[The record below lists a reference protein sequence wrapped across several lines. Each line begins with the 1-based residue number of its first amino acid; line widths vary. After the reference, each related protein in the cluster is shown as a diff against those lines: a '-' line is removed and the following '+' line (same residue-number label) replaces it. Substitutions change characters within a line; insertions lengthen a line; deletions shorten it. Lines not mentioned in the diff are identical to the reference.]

1 MPLEQPIAMRSS
13 RDITNN
19 PEWIAEQVDRLL
31 GFEVLTKLLTADPR
45 PIPPGSLADK
55 IGVYK
60 GYSHSILS
68 DISTRKLN
76 GQ

>member
-19 PEWIAEQVDRLL
+19 PDWIAEQVDRLL
-31 GFEVLTKLLTADPR
+31 GFEVLCKLLTADPR
-45 PIPPGSLADK
+45 PSPPGSLADK

>member
-1 MPLEQPIAMRSS
+1 MPLGQPTAMRSS

-19 PEWIAEQVDRLL
+19 PDWISEQVDRLL
-31 GFEVLTKLLTADPR
+31 GFEVLCKLLTADPR

-60 GYSHSILS
+60 GYSHTILS
-68 DISTRKLN
+68 DIRTRQLN
-76 GQ
+76 G